1 MPRVFHDIRLA
12 LRVVAR
18 NRFVSGLAI
27 LAFTL
32 GIGVTAAVFSIFNAV
47 LLKPLPYPD
56 SDRIV
61 LVYDTQPAC
70 DSCPASFP
78 KYHDWKTRSTS
89 FAAVGGSTP
98 AQFTLTGTGVPER
111 VQSLRT
117 TASLGAVLGV
127 QPAMGRWY
135 SEDEDKPGAAR
146 VVV

>member
-1 MPRVFHDIRLA
+1 MPRLFQDIRFA

-56 SDRIV
+56 SERIV

-70 DSCPASFP
+70 TSCPASLP
-78 KYHDWKTRSTS
+78 KYHDWKIRNKSL
-89 FAAVGGSTP
+89 AAIGGSTP
-98 AQFTLTGTGVPER
+98 AQFTLTGGGVPE
-111 VQSLRT
+111 
-117 TASLGAVLGV
+117 
-127 QPAMGRWY
+127 
-135 SEDEDKPGAAR
+135 
-146 VVV
+146 